1 MAYDQ
6 EYKLS
11 DHDIEMIKYFKERTQ
26 QNAGRLI
33 DANGLDFTEENRAY
47 TYRLTA
53 TVHFNL
59 FDMCVYYYPVLFP
72 ETEYSD
78 YIDFS
83 LKFPSSEYK
92 FSIYDIFNYLDI
104 EDFNLYYYNKCTVKS
119 SLDSAVDNI
128 FAVCQKYADDIDYI
142 AKSNHAVAK
151 LERQC
156 DADEYITNDFE
167 SDGYTADNEDM
178 IDDLEFITSLRPENY
193 GGNPQKAIS
202 RLRRNEKNGLNG
214 LYERRFLKYLEAG
227 NLLPLNSSVDNKKSN
242 RKYIM
247 AEIITTV
254 AVAVVSF
261 IIAFAVMV
269 IIKRIIFGDAYIP
282 NNDSEFGTVFGLS
295 ISQFIN
301 AAAAGILLFIAG
313 LFPLGGKII
322 SLFAPKEDKESYSIK
337 FFIEDSGIKNKKTAK
352 TISIIFLILFVI
364 CCIIN
369 ILMMI

>member
-1 MAYDQ
+1 MTYD
-6 EYKLS
+6 EKYKLS
-11 DHDIEMIKYFKERTQ
+11 DHDTEMIKYFRERAE

-53 TVHFNL
+53 AVHFDS
-59 FDMCVYYYPVLFP
+59 FDMCVYYYPILFP

-142 AKSNHAVAK
+142 AKNSDAVVK
-151 LERQC
+151 LEKQC

-167 SDGYTADNEDM
+167 SDEYTADNEDM

-193 GGNPQKAIS
+193 GSNPQKAIS
-202 RLRRNEKNGLNG
+202 RLRKNEKNGLNG

-227 NLLPLNSSVDNKKSN
+227 NLPPVNSSVGNKKSD
-242 RKYIM
+242 RKYLM
-247 AEIITTV
+247 AEIIT
-254 AVAVVSF
+254 AIAIAAASVV
-261 IIAFAVMV
+261 IAFTVM
-269 IIKRIIFGDAYIP
+269 IILQKMIFGDAYIP
-282 NNDSEFGTVFGLS
+282 DNDPEFGTVFGLS
-295 ISQFIN
+295 IYQFIN
-301 AAAAGILLFIAG
+301 ASAAGILLFIAG
-313 LFPLGGKII
+313 LFLLGGKII
-322 SLFAPKEDKESYSIK
+322 SLFAPKEDKESYLIK
-337 FFIEDSGIKNKKTAK
+337 FIVEDSGIKNKKTAK
-352 TISIIFLILFVI
+352 TIGIIFLILFVI
-364 CCIIN
+364 CCAIN
-369 ILMMI
+369 IFMMI